1 MQQCASAGRTP
12 QNSQVGIHQ
21 VCYPATC
28 LPTSSSDIWLV
39 LKIQLSTRQ
48 NLVLI
53 LDDILPANPVAE
65 RIITGGS
72 LLLVYGKYVVEV
84 ERAN

>member
-1 MQQCASAGRTP
+1 MLPC
-12 QNSQVGIHQ
+12 H
-21 VCYPATC
+21 
-28 LPTSSSDIWLV
+28 LPTNIILNYFV
-39 LKIQLSTRQ
+39 GLKNTVVNKTRQ
-48 NLVLI
+48 NLVII

-84 ERAN
+84 ERENLKQ